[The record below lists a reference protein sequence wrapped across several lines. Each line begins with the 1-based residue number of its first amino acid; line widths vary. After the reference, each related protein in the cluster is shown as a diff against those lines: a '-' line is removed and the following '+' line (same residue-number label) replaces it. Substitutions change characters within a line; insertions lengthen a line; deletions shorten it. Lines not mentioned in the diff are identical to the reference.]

1 MGYIKRGYTV
11 KYHAEHKAMYAYSW
25 SSKNPVPGTQ
35 IQGAGAE
42 GKYTGEAGFV
52 AYYEICDYIKRGYTV
67 KYHAEHKAMYA
78 YSTKDHNWVGYDNP
92 NTLATKLDY
101 VKSKG
106 LGGAMI
112 WAIDL
117 DDFSGKFCEQ
127 GKYPLLTTIHNML
140 IKGGGPVEPTVPGG
154 VVTDD
159 PTVTDSPGGG
169 GGGGGGSGGGGQAAK
184 ECTSGGV
191 LAIVQGDCT
200 AFL

>member
-52 AYYEICDYIKRGYTV
+52 AYYEICEYIKRGYTV

-78 YSTKDHNWVGYDNP
+78 YSHKDENWVGYDNP
-92 NTLATKLDY
+92 TTLATKLDY
-101 VKSKG
+101 VKTKG

-127 GKYPLLTTIHNML
+127 GRYPLLTTIHNML
-140 IKGGGPVEPTVPGG
+140 IKGGHKRGSESSFKHKNEVSSGKVPDVKVPDLPKLITYGI
-154 VVTDD
+154 
-159 PTVTDSPGGG
+159 
-169 GGGGGGSGGGGQAAK
+169 K
-184 ECTSGGV
+184 ERQFSEADIQEI
-191 LAIVQGDCT
+191 L
-200 AFL
+200 LE